1 MLLLIN
7 GQLLQEKKVFLH
19 LNNRAFQYGDGFFE
33 TILLEKGQ
41 VRLWAEH
48 WARIE
53 EAAAAL
59 YLSLPAGLSERE
71 LPQQILALAQ
81 QNQCTD
87 LARVKLKIWRAGEGL
102 YTPQTDTAEWLLT
115 AQPTSPLT
123 QTPLRV
129 GICRTVHTIPSR
141 FSFFKGINSPV
152 YVLASREK
160 TKRGLDDL
168 ILLDP
173 KDNLAELTS
182 SNLFWMKGNVLF
194 TPSLETGCVHGVM
207 RRYLFEWAAEN
218 NWEVREGLFRLE
230 ELQKAEALMAG
241 NVTGLRIIEYVE
253 DQILPS
259 ATAAARQLVEQINL
273 TLV

>member
-1 MLLLIN
+1 MFLLYNGELISEEDVKIP
-7 GQLLQEKKVFLH
+7 LS
-19 LNNRAFQYGDGFFE
+19 NRAFQYGDGFFE

-87 LARVKLKIWRAGEGL
+87 LARVKFKIWRAGEGL
-102 YTPQTDTAEWLLT
+102 YTPQTDTTEWLLT
-115 AQPTSPLT
+115 AQPTSPLA

-141 FSFFKGINSPV
+141 FSSFKGINSPV

-160 TKRGLDDL
+160 MKRGLDDL
-168 ILLDP
+168 ILLDT

-194 TPSLETGCVHGVM
+194 SPSLETGCVHGVM
-207 RRYLFEWAAEN
+207 RRHLLQWAAEN
-218 NWEVREGLFRLE
+218 NWEVREGLFTLE
-230 ELQKAEALMAG
+230 ELQEAEALMAG
-241 NVTGLRIIEYVE
+241 NVTGLRIIECVE